1 MWPQQGGPWP
11 GVGHGRDGG
20 MGECGFSWRQGYGW
34 LWHDRAELWEEECP
48 RRCGYTKGWGY
59 GKWVGL
65 WVGVAWQGWAVDGC
79 GHGRD
84 RASQRGGVAAASPPP
99 LMPCPHP
106 SRPTPPLLRPP
117 KSGAPA
123 CPSPAPG
130 PKRMAVAFLKTHKTA
145 GSTVQNILFRFA
157 ERHNLTVALPHP
169 PCDHQFCYPRD
180 FSARYVHPHTRPPA
194 FIASHLRFRAAELHR
209 LMPNDTVYVT
219 ILREPVAM
227 FESLFTYYNQYCPA
241 FRRVPNAS
249 LATFL
254 EEPRAYYRPQ
264 EKYAMYAHNTLVYD
278 LGGDNDHDPADAT
291 YLPGLI
297 RQVEDAFALVMIAEY
312 FDESLVLLRRLLNW
326 DLDDVLYV
334 KLNMRAPQSRGNG
347 TAPGVAAQV
356 RAWNALDA
364 GLYAHFNATF
374 WARINHAGRDC
385 VEAEVQALRAARDRL
400 VGTCFGGRP
409 QPRPATQIR
418 NKELRPWQPSAQV
431 EIVGYDLPP
440 GSGAPPD
447 PRCLKLVMPEVQ
459 YSRYLLRK
467 QSLRSRRRRG
477 PPPPARPGPR
487 LLPPRRSLLPKAT

>member
-1 MWPQQGGPWP
+1 MGAPGG
-11 GVGHGRDGG
+11 R
-20 MGECGFSWRQGYGW
+20 
-34 LWHDRAELWEEECP
+34 
-48 RRCGYTKGWGY
+48 
-59 GKWVGL
+59 
-65 WVGVAWQGWAVDGC
+65 
-79 GHGRD
+79 
-84 RASQRGGVAAASPPP
+84 PPP
-99 LMPCPHP
+99 LP
-106 SRPTPPLLRPP
+106 SPWRPEQGGWVAAPPPAMACTAPAPPRALKMLSRRRALLLLLLLGSSLSLLLHRGAHLSWPP